1 MDQSAIGGGRL
12 FFAVVPDADA
22 SARIFRLARA
32 LKQAHKFKGK
42 LIAPECLHVSLFF
55 LGEIDQQLVRIAS
68 DAAADVRALPFDIW
82 FDRSAGFLGRSG
94 NRPFCSSS
102 GTKDCQELRAL
113 RRTLGGALARR

>member
-1 MDQSAIGGGRL
+1 MVAGA

-32 LKQAHKFKGK
+32 LKQANKFKGK

-94 NRPFCSSS
+94 NRPFVLI
-102 GTKDCQELRAL
+102 GDEGLQELRAL
-113 RRTLGGALARR
+113 RRTLGGALARRA